1 MAQIRERQIISAE
14 EVDGELLDS
23 LFDIKPN
30 EDIPNPKS
38 PTPSNLCQSRY

>member
-30 EDIPNPKS
+30 EDIPNSKS
-38 PTPSNLCQSRY
+38 